1 MVPIDSLRT
10 SAPGDAIDSRGR
22 STWARIK
29 ILAALTLSALC
40 LAAGLSAGASQAN
53 VNVYGIT
60 AGAAAD
66 FDQCNSQVSGNAST
80 FTDLGSQGVWAYVY
94 AWDWTYRRWNNAG
107 AWVPADGIHQF
118 VINGMYT
125 PYPYAYV
132 LYARYAAGAWR
143 YAAEY
148 VPISSNLDNGFCR

>member
-1 MVPIDSLRT
+1 MVALDPVPTTPS
-10 SAPGDAIDSRGR
+10 GDTTDSRGR
-22 STWARIK
+22 PIRARIK
-29 ILAALTLSALC
+29 MLAALTLSAFW
-40 LAAGLSAGASQAN
+40 LAAGLSAGASQAS
-53 VNVYGIT
+53 VDVYGIT

-66 FDQCNSQVSGNAST
+66 FDKCNSQVSGNAST
-80 FTDLGSQGVWAYVY
+80 FSSLGSQGVWAYAY
-94 AWDWTYRRWNNAG
+94 AWDWTSRRWNNAG

-118 VINGMYT
+118 VINGMFT

-148 VPISSNLDNGFCR
+148 VGISSNLDNGFC